1 MQGCRA
7 SAKRAGAVTSVASA
21 HTSTT
26 PKTAAHRMPPM
37 PDQTPP
43 SFNWSLNANAAD
55 NLAAVGGAFSPIK
68 KVSDQVATNTKELSR
83 QMTNRMFL
91 PFDKNGTEHH
101 LLDED
106 GDGLDDRDHAPH
118 VDEAAELR
126 KEVEALTKRSAL
138 TLTLTLTL
146 ALTLT
151 LTLALALAL
160 TLTPTL
166 TLTRP

>member
-1 MQGCRA
+1 
-7 SAKRAGAVTSVASA
+7 
-21 HTSTT
+21 
-26 PKTAAHRMPPM
+26 MPPKIE
-37 PDQTPP
+37 DQAPP

-126 KEVEALTKRSAL
+126 KEVEALTKRNHMNRALSAEIAVL
-138 TLTLTLTL
+138 VERAK
-146 ALTLT
+146 ALG
-151 LTLALALAL
+151 APKGHGHHDSGPMPWIAM
-160 TLTPTL
+160 PTIL
-166 TLTRP
+166 SRHGEPQPELHIGWADTYP